1 MKLAVMQP
9 YLFPYIGYWQLIHA
23 ADVFVIFD
31 DVNYINRGYINR
43 NSILVNG
50 KEQRFT
56 LELKGASQN
65 KWINQIDVGNNKS
78 KLLRAVEL
86 AYKKSPNFKAVYPL
100 IEKVLVNEEENL
112 AYFVGDSIKTVSD
125 YLGVNTTFIYSSDLN
140 KYNNLKGQEKII
152 DIAVRLSADHYIN
165 AIGGQ
170 GLYDETQFNQEGIM
184 LSFLKTQIN
193 EYKQFGN
200 EFISYLSIIDI
211 LMFNDLTDVHEMLNA
226 YDFI

>member
-184 LSFLKTQIN
+184 LRFLKTQIN
-193 EYKQFGN
+193 EYKQFSN

>member
-65 KWINQIDVGNNKS
+65 KWINQIDVGNNES
-78 KLLRAVEL
+78 KLLRTVEL

-184 LSFLKTQIN
+184 LRFLKTQIN